1 MENEKPQ
8 NEKSLYIEV
17 AGQNNEQA
25 RHAANEEHSQGLW
38 QALKREPKSVFW
50 SVAVSTAM

>member
-1 MENEKPQ
+1 MDNEKPQ